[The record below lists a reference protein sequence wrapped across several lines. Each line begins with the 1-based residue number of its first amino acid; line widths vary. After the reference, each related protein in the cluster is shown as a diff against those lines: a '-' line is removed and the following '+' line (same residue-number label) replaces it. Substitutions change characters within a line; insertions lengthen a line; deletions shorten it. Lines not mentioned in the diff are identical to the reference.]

1 MATPIKFKR
10 SAVANKR
17 PTIDIIGLGEL
28 ALNTYDGKLF
38 TEQDTGGVGIGT
50 TATMINPWSEN
61 YGGASIYYNNL
72 VGIGKTNVG
81 YPLEVV
87 GRTELDDVNITGIVT
102 SKDLYTTGITTL
114 TNLKIGNANN
124 IDAILDEDNMASDD
138 PNALATQQSIKA
150 YVDTL
155 VTAQDLDFV
164 GDSGTG
170 SVDLDSQ
177 SLDIEGTANEIETV
191 AANQKITIGLPDNV
205 NITNNFDVD
214 GATTLDGLTVSE
226 QATFNDDVFINVRG
240 KSFKTSDWNI
250 TNTTSGNALTISG
263 GAANTEKVRF
273 TGIGSVG
280 IGTDVPASD
289 AGFGKVLEVED
300 GTSSALKLSRTTGN
314 ISAELGIDASQLWLG
329 SNSST
334 PLKLATNGNPRIT
347 IFADGRVGIKS
358 TTAGHQ
364 LYVAGRSDTEE
375 LNVIGL
381 STFVGIA
388 TFPSNH
394 VYIDNKLFVGG
405 IEITPGAGITTPN
418 LDIND
423 YIRHNGDLTTKFGFP
438 AAEQFRLFI
447 ANNPKLDVMKD
458 GATVT
463 GILTASNGL
472 SVSGITTVGSTIV
485 GPSVLT
491 IDPAA
496 QGDNTGKVVIK
507 GNLQVDGTQTI
518 VNSSFLEV
526 ADKVIGIASVTT
538 PTNVTANDAGI
549 EVYGASNKTLKW
561 LNTGGGNWTAS
572 ENFDIVTGKVYKIG
586 GTEVLSG
593 SLLTI
598 PNIKIGIGGTTI
610 TTNSAGQVGIGTV
623 LSPAPPSSVLLDV
636 DGTINSTTSI
646 TVNGV
651 PVQVGAGEDPVAMAI
666 ALG

>member
-72 VGIGKTNVG
+72 VGIGKSNVG

-87 GRTELDDVNITGIVT
+87 GRTELDDVNVTGIVT

-114 TNLKIGNANN
+114 TNLRIGNANN
-124 IDAILDEDNMASDD
+124 IDVIRDEDNMASDD

-150 YVDTL
+150 YVDDQ

-177 SLDIEGTANEIETV
+177 SLDIEGTTNEIETL
-191 AANQKITIGLPDNV
+191 ASNQKIKIGLPDNV

-214 GATTLDGLTVSE
+214 GDTTLDGLTVSE

-240 KSFKTSDWNI
+240 KKFKTSDWSI
-250 TNTTSGNALTISG
+250 SNTTSGNALSITG
-263 GAANTEKVRF
+263 GSVNTEKVRF

-280 IGTDVPASD
+280 IGTNVPASD

-334 PLKLATNGNPRIT
+334 PLKLATNGNPRVT
-347 IFADGRVGIKS
+347 IFADGKVGINS
-358 TTAGHQ
+358 ASAGHQ
-364 LYVAGRSDTEE
+364 LYVAGRSDTEQI
-375 LNVIGL
+375 NVIGL

-388 TFPSNH
+388 TFPSNN

-438 AAEQFRLFI
+438 AAEQFRVFI
-447 ANNPKLDVMKD
+447 ANNAKLDVMKD

-549 EVYGASNKTLKW
+549 EVYGATNKTLKW

-593 SLLTI
+593 TTLTI
-598 PNIKIGIGGTTI
+598 PNITVGVGGTTI
-610 TTNSAGQVGIGTV
+610 KTNSAGQVGIGTV

>member
-114 TNLKIGNANN
+114 TNLKIGNTNN
-124 IDAILDEDNMASDD
+124 IDVIRDEDDMASDD

-150 YVDTL
+150 YVDDQ

-177 SLDIEGTANEIETV
+177 SLDIEGTTNEIETL
-191 AANQKITIGLPDNV
+191 ASNQKIKIGLPDNV
-205 NITNNFDVD
+205 TIGNDLDVSND
-214 GATTLDGLTVSE
+214 FSVGAASTFTGVAKFSSSVLVSE
-226 QATFNDDVFINVRG
+226 DIAHIGD
-240 KSFKTSDWNI
+240 
-250 TNTTSGNALTISG
+250 TNTKITFPSAGDIIALRTSNKERLR
-263 GAANTEKVRF
+263 V

-280 IGTDVPASD
+280 IGTNVPASD
-289 AGFGKVLEVED
+289 AGFGRVLEVED

-438 AAEQFRLFI
+438 AAEQFRVYI
-447 ANNPKLDVMKD
+447 ANNAKLDVMKD

-485 GPSVLT
+485 GPSVLN

-507 GNLQVDGTQTI
+507 GDLQVDGTQTI

-526 ADKVIGIASVTT
+526 ADKVIGIASVASPNNT
-538 PTNVTANDAGI
+538 TANDAGI
-549 EVYGASNKTLKW
+549 EVYGATNKTLKW

-610 TTNSAGQVGIGTV
+610 TTNSAGQVGIGTT

>member
-50 TATMINPWSEN
+50 TVTMINPWSEN

-114 TNLKIGNANN
+114 TNLKIGNTNN
-124 IDAILDEDNMASDD
+124 IDVIRDEDNMASDD

-170 SVDLDSQ
+170 SVDLDGEQ
-177 SLDIEGTANEIETV
+177 LDIEGTANEIETL
-191 AANQKITIGLPDNV
+191 ASNQKIKIGLPDNV
-205 NITNNFDVD
+205 TIGNNLTVTND
-214 GATTLDGLTVSE
+214 LTVSNDASVTGD
-226 QATFNDDVFINVRG
+226 ATVGGNLDISDTIYHTGDSNTKIRFPAND
-240 KSFKTSDWNI
+240 TI
-250 TNTTSGNALTISG
+250 TLHTSGD
-263 GAANTEKVRF
+263 ERF
-273 TGIGSVG
+273 RVTGIGSVG
-280 IGTDVPASD
+280 IGTNVPASD
-289 AGFGKVLEVED
+289 AGFGRVLEVED

-314 ISAELGIDASQLWLG
+314 ISAELGIDATQLWLG

-347 IFADGRVGIKS
+347 IFADGKVGINS
-358 TTAGHQ
+358 TSAGHQ
-364 LYVAGRSDTEE
+364 LYVAGRSDTEQ

-438 AAEQFRLFI
+438 AAEQFRVFI
-447 ANNPKLDVMKD
+447 ANNAKLDVMKD

-472 SVSGITTVGSTIV
+472 SVTGITTVGSTIV

-507 GNLQVDGTQTI
+507 GDLQVDGTQTI

-572 ENFDIVTGKVYKIG
+572 ENFDIVTGKVYKIA

-593 SLLTI
+593 TTLTI
-598 PNIKIGIGGTTI
+598 PNITVGVGGTTI
-610 TTNSAGQVGIGTV
+610 KTNSAGQVGIGTV

>member
-114 TNLKIGNANN
+114 TNLKIGNTNN
-124 IDAILDEDNMASDD
+124 IDVIRDEDNMASDD

-240 KSFKTSDWNI
+240 KKFKTSDWSI
-250 TNTTSGNALTISG
+250 FNTTSGNALSITG

-347 IFADGRVGIKS
+347 IFADGKVGIKS

-418 LDIND
+418 LNIND

-438 AAEQFRLFI
+438 ADEQFRVYI
-447 ANNPKLDVMKD
+447 ANNAKLDVMKD

-507 GNLQVDGTQTI
+507 GDLQVDGTQTI

-538 PTNVTANDAGI
+538 PTNVTAAGAGI
-549 EVYGASNKTLKW
+549 EVYGATNKTLKW

-593 SLLTI
+593 TTLTI
-598 PNIKIGIGGTTI
+598 PNITVGVGGTTI
-610 TTNSAGQVGIGTV
+610 KTNSAGQVGIGTV

>member
-124 IDAILDEDNMASDD
+124 IDVIRDEDNMASDD

-150 YVDTL
+150 YVDDQ

-170 SVDLDSQ
+170 SVDLDGQ
-177 SLDIEGTANEIETV
+177 SLDIEGTNNEIETL
-191 AANQKITIGLPDNV
+191 ASNQKIKIGLPDNV
-205 NITNNFDVD
+205 TIGNDLDVSND
-214 GATTLDGLTVSE
+214 LSVGAASTFTGVAKFSSSVLVSE
-226 QATFNDDVFINVRG
+226 DIAHIGD
-240 KSFKTSDWNI
+240 
-250 TNTTSGNALTISG
+250 TNTKITFPSAGDIIALRT
-263 GAANTEKVRF
+263 ANKERLRV

-280 IGTDVPASD
+280 IGTDLPASD
-289 AGFGKVLEVED
+289 AGFGRVLEVED

-347 IFADGRVGIKS
+347 IFADGKVGINS
-358 TTAGHQ
+358 TSAGHQ

-447 ANNPKLDVMKD
+447 VNNPKLDVMKD

-463 GILTASNGL
+463 GILTVSNGL

-507 GNLQVDGTQTI
+507 GDLQVDGTQTI

-538 PTNVTANDAGI
+538 PSNTTANDAGI
-549 EVYGASNKTLKW
+549 EVYGATNKTLKW

-593 SLLTI
+593 TTLTI
-598 PNIKIGIGGTTI
+598 PNITVGVGGTTI
-610 TTNSAGQVGIGTV
+610 KTNSAGQVGIGTT

>member
-50 TATMINPWSEN
+50 TVTMINPWSEN

-87 GRTELDDVNITGIVT
+87 GRTELDDVNVTGIVT

-114 TNLKIGNANN
+114 TNLRIGNTNN
-124 IDAILDEDNMASDD
+124 IDVIRDEDNMASDD
-138 PNALATQQSIKA
+138 PNALATQQSIKK
-150 YVDTL
+150 YVDDL
-155 VTAQDLDFV
+155 VTAQDLDFI

-177 SLDIEGTANEIETV
+177 SLDIEGTNNEIETL
-191 AANQKITIGLPDNV
+191 ASNQKIKIGLPDNV
-205 NITNNFDVD
+205 TIGNNLTVTND
-214 GATTLDGLTVSE
+214 LTVSNDASVTGD
-226 QATFNDDVFINVRG
+226 ATVGGNLDISDTIYHTGDSNTKIRFPAND
-240 KSFKTSDWNI
+240 TI
-250 TNTTSGNALTISG
+250 TLHTSGD
-263 GAANTEKVRF
+263 ERF
-273 TGIGSVG
+273 RVTGIGSVG
-280 IGTDVPASD
+280 IGTNVPASD
-289 AGFGKVLEVED
+289 AGFGRVLEVED

-347 IFADGRVGIKS
+347 IFADGKVGINS
-358 TTAGHQ
+358 TSAGHQ
-364 LYVAGRSDTEE
+364 LYVAGRSDTEQ

-438 AAEQFRLFI
+438 AAEQFRVFI
-447 ANNPKLDVMKD
+447 ANNAKLDVMKD

-507 GNLQVDGTQTI
+507 GDLQVDGTQTI

-593 SLLTI
+593 TTLTI
-598 PNIKIGIGGTTI
+598 PNITVGVGGTTI
-610 TTNSAGQVGIGTV
+610 KTNSAGQVGIGTV

>member
-72 VGIGKTNVG
+72 VGIGKSNVG

-87 GRTELDDVNITGIVT
+87 GRTELDDVNVTGIVT

-114 TNLKIGNANN
+114 TNLRIGNANN
-124 IDAILDEDNMASDD
+124 IDVIRDEDNMASDD

-150 YVDTL
+150 YVDDQ

-177 SLDIEGTANEIETV
+177 SLDIEGTTNEIETL
-191 AANQKITIGLPDNV
+191 ASNQKIKIGLPDNV

-214 GATTLDGLTVSE
+214 GDTTLDGLTVSE

-240 KSFKTSDWNI
+240 KKFKTSDWSI
-250 TNTTSGNALTISG
+250 SNTTSGNALSITG
-263 GAANTEKVRF
+263 GSVNTEKVRF

-280 IGTDVPASD
+280 IGTNVPASD

-334 PLKLATNGNPRIT
+334 PLKLATNGNPRVT
-347 IFADGRVGIKS
+347 IFADGKVGINS
-358 TTAGHQ
+358 ASAGHQ
-364 LYVAGRSDTEE
+364 LYVAGRSDTEQ

-388 TFPSNH
+388 TFPSNN

-438 AAEQFRLFI
+438 AAEQFRVFI
-447 ANNPKLDVMKD
+447 ANNAKLDVMKD

-549 EVYGASNKTLKW
+549 EVYGATNKTLKW

-593 SLLTI
+593 TTLTI
-598 PNIKIGIGGTTI
+598 PNITVGVGGTTI
-610 TTNSAGQVGIGTV
+610 KTNSAGQVGIGTV

>member
-50 TATMINPWSEN
+50 TVTMINPWSEN
-61 YGGASIYYNNL
+61 YGGASIYYNKL

-124 IDAILDEDNMASDD
+124 IDAILDEDSMASND
-138 PNALATQQSIKA
+138 PNALATQQSIKT

-170 SVDLDSQ
+170 SVDLDGEQ
-177 SLDIEGTANEIETV
+177 LDIEGTTNEIETL
-191 AANQKITIGLPDNV
+191 ASNQKIKIGLPDNV
-205 NITNNFDVD
+205 TIGNDLDVSND
-214 GATTLDGLTVSE
+214 LSVGAASTFTGVAKFSSSVLVSE
-226 QATFNDDVFINVRG
+226 DIAHIGD
-240 KSFKTSDWNI
+240 
-250 TNTTSGNALTISG
+250 TNTKITFPSAGDIIALRT
-263 GAANTEKVRF
+263 ANKERLRV

-280 IGTDVPASD
+280 IGTDLPASD
-289 AGFGKVLEVED
+289 AGFGRVLEVED

-314 ISAELGIDASQLWLG
+314 ISAELGIDATQLWLG

-347 IFADGRVGIKS
+347 IFADGKVGINS
-358 TTAGHQ
+358 TSAGHQ
-364 LYVAGRSDTEE
+364 LYVAGRSDTEQ

-418 LDIND
+418 LNIND

-438 AAEQFRLFI
+438 DDEEFRVFI
-447 ANNPKLDVMKD
+447 ANNAKLDVMKD

-472 SVSGITTVGSTIV
+472 SVTGITTVGSTIV

-507 GNLQVDGTQTI
+507 GDLQVDGTQTI

-572 ENFDIVTGKVYKIG
+572 ENFDIVTGKVYKIA

-593 SLLTI
+593 TTLTI
-598 PNIKIGIGGTTI
+598 PNITVGVGGTTI
-610 TTNSAGQVGIGTV
+610 KTNSAGQVGIGTV

>member
-114 TNLKIGNANN
+114 TNLKIGNTNN
-124 IDAILDEDNMASDD
+124 IDVIRDEDDMASDD

-150 YVDTL
+150 YVDDQ

-177 SLDIEGTANEIETV
+177 SLDIEGTTNEIETL
-191 AANQKITIGLPDNV
+191 ASNQKIKIGLPDNV
-205 NITNNFDVD
+205 TIGNDLDVSND
-214 GATTLDGLTVSE
+214 FSVGAASTFTGVAKFSSSVLVSE
-226 QATFNDDVFINVRG
+226 DIAHIGD
-240 KSFKTSDWNI
+240 
-250 TNTTSGNALTISG
+250 TNTKITFPSAGDIIALRTSNKERLR
-263 GAANTEKVRF
+263 V

-280 IGTDVPASD
+280 IGTNVPASD
-289 AGFGKVLEVED
+289 AGFGRVLEVED

-438 AAEQFRLFI
+438 AAEQFRVYI
-447 ANNPKLDVMKD
+447 ANNAKLDVMKD

-485 GPSVLT
+485 GPSVLN

-507 GNLQVDGTQTI
+507 GDLQVDGTQTI

-549 EVYGASNKTLKW
+549 EVYGATNKTLKW

-610 TTNSAGQVGIGTV
+610 TTNSAGQVGIGTT

>member
-155 VTAQDLDFV
+155 VTAQDLDITT
-164 GDSGTG
+164 DSGTIDI
-170 SVDLDSQ
+170 DLDGEILSI
-177 SLDIEGTANEIETV
+177 SGTSNEIETSATGTAV
-191 AANQKITIGLPDNV
+191 TIGLPDNV

-240 KSFKTSDWNI
+240 KKFKTSDWSI
-250 TNTTSGNALTISG
+250 FNTTSGNALSITG
-263 GAANTEKVRF
+263 GAADTEKVRF

-280 IGTDVPASD
+280 IGTNVPASD

-347 IFADGRVGIKS
+347 IFADGRVGINS
-358 TTAGHQ
+358 TSAGHQ

-438 AAEQFRLFI
+438 APEQFRLFI
-447 ANNPKLDVMKD
+447 TNNPKLDVMKD

-463 GILTASNGL
+463 GILTVSNGL

-507 GNLQVDGTQTI
+507 GDLQVDGTQTI

-538 PTNVTANDAGI
+538 PTNVTAAGAGI
-549 EVYGASNKTLKW
+549 EVYGATNKTLKW

-593 SLLTI
+593 TTLTI
-598 PNIKIGIGGTTI
+598 PNITVGVGGTTI
-610 TTNSAGQVGIGTV
+610 KTNSAGQVGIGTV

>member
-155 VTAQDLDFV
+155 VTAQDLDITT
-164 GDSGTG
+164 DSGTIDI
-170 SVDLDSQ
+170 DLDGEILSI
-177 SLDIEGTANEIETV
+177 SGTSNEIETSATGTAV
-191 AANQKITIGLPDNV
+191 TIGLPDNV

-447 ANNPKLDVMKD
+447 ANNAKLDVMKD

-463 GILTASNGL
+463 GILTVSNGL

-507 GNLQVDGTQTI
+507 GDLQVDGTQTI

-538 PTNVTANDAGI
+538 PTNVTAAGAGI
-549 EVYGASNKTLKW
+549 EVYGATNKTLKW

-610 TTNSAGQVGIGTV
+610 TTNSAGQVGIGTT

>member
-50 TATMINPWSEN
+50 TVTMINPWSEN

-87 GRTELDDVNITGIVT
+87 GRTELDDVNVTGIVT

-114 TNLKIGNANN
+114 TTLRIGNTNN
-124 IDAILDEDNMASDD
+124 IDVIRDEDNMASDD
-138 PNALATQQSIKA
+138 PNALATQQSIKK
-150 YVDTL
+150 YVDDL
-155 VTAQDLDFV
+155 VTAQDLDFI

-177 SLDIEGTANEIETV
+177 SLDIEGTNNEIETL
-191 AANQKITIGLPDNV
+191 ASNQKIKIGLPDNV
-205 NITNNFDVD
+205 TIGNNLTVTND
-214 GATTLDGLTVSE
+214 LTVSNDASVTGD
-226 QATFNDDVFINVRG
+226 ATVGGNLDISDTIYHTGDSNTKIRFPAND
-240 KSFKTSDWNI
+240 TI
-250 TNTTSGNALTISG
+250 TLHTSGD
-263 GAANTEKVRF
+263 ERF
-273 TGIGSVG
+273 RVTGIGSVG
-280 IGTDVPASD
+280 IGTNVPASD
-289 AGFGKVLEVED
+289 AGFGRVLEVED

-347 IFADGRVGIKS
+347 IFADGKVGINS
-358 TTAGHQ
+358 ASAGHQ
-364 LYVAGRSDTEE
+364 LYVAGRSDTEQ

-447 ANNPKLDVMKD
+447 ANNAKLDVMKD

-463 GILTASNGL
+463 GILTATNGL

-507 GNLQVDGTQTI
+507 GDLQVDGTQTI

-572 ENFDIVTGKVYKIG
+572 ENFDIVTGKVYKIA

-593 SLLTI
+593 TTLTI
-598 PNIKIGIGGTTI
+598 PNITVGVGGTTI
-610 TTNSAGQVGIGTV
+610 KTNSAGQVGIGTV
-623 LSPAPPSSVLLDV
+623 LSPTPPSSVLLDV

>member
-1 MATPIKFKR
+1 MAITGFG
-10 SAVANKR
+10 V
-17 PTIDIIGLGEL
+17 TEL
-28 ALNTYDGKLF
+28 NL
-38 TEQDTGGVGIGT
+38 I
-50 TATMINPWSEN
+50 
-61 YGGASIYYNNL
+61 GASGTPKIESPNNL
-72 VGIGKTNVG
+72 NLDAVNVAISTNATVGG
-81 YPLEVV
+81 
-87 GRTELDDVNITGIVT
+87 
-102 SKDLYTTGITTL
+102 TL
-114 TNLKIGNANN
+114 TIAGN
-124 IDAILDEDNMASDD
+124 
-138 PNALATQQSIKA
+138 
-150 YVDTL
+150 VDIADTIYH
-155 VTAQDLDFV
+155 T
-164 GDSGTG
+164 GDSNTK
-170 SVDLDSQ
+170 
-177 SLDIEGTANEIETV
+177 IRFPANDT
-191 AANQKITIGLPDNV
+191 ITLH
-205 NITNNFDVD
+205 
-214 GATTLDGLTVSE
+214 
-226 QATFNDDVFINVRG
+226 
-240 KSFKTSDWNI
+240 
-250 TNTTSGNALTISG
+250 TSGD
-263 GAANTEKVRF
+263 ERF
-273 TGIGSVG
+273 RVTGIGSVG
-280 IGTDVPASD
+280 IGTNVPASD
-289 AGFGKVLEVED
+289 AGFGRVLEVED

-347 IFADGRVGIKS
+347 IFADGKVGINS
-358 TTAGHQ
+358 TSAGHQ
-364 LYVAGRSDTEE
+364 LYVAGRSDTEQ

-438 AAEQFRLFI
+438 AAEQFRVFI
-447 ANNPKLDVMKD
+447 ANNAKLDVMKD

-472 SVSGITTVGSTIV
+472 NVSGITTVGSTIV

-507 GNLQVDGTQTI
+507 GDLQVDGTQTI

-549 EVYGASNKTLKW
+549 EVYGATNKTLKW

-572 ENFDIVTGKVYKIG
+572 ENFDIVTGKVYKIA

-593 SLLTI
+593 TTLTI
-598 PNIKIGIGGTTI
+598 PNITVGVGGTTI
-610 TTNSAGQVGIGTV
+610 KTNSAGQVGIGTV

-651 PVQVGAGEDPVAMAI
+651 PVQVGPGEDPVAMAI

>member
-124 IDAILDEDNMASDD
+124 IDVIRDEDNMASDD

-177 SLDIEGTANEIETV
+177 SLDIEGTTNEIETL
-191 AANQKITIGLPDNV
+191 ASNQKIKIGLPDNV

-447 ANNPKLDVMKD
+447 ANNAKLDVMKD

-463 GILTASNGL
+463 GILTVSNGL

-507 GNLQVDGTQTI
+507 GDLQVDGTQTI

-538 PTNVTANDAGI
+538 PTNVTAAGAGI
-549 EVYGASNKTLKW
+549 EVYGATNKTLKW

-593 SLLTI
+593 TTLTI
-598 PNIKIGIGGTTI
+598 PNITVGVGGTTI
-610 TTNSAGQVGIGTV
+610 KTNSAGQVGIGTV

>member
-50 TATMINPWSEN
+50 TVTMINPWSEN

-87 GRTELDDVNITGIVT
+87 GRTELDDVNVTGIVT

-114 TNLKIGNANN
+114 TNLKIGNTNN
-124 IDAILDEDNMASDD
+124 IDVIRDEDNMASDD

-170 SVDLDSQ
+170 SVDLDGEQ
-177 SLDIEGTANEIETV
+177 LDIEGTANEIETL
-191 AANQKITIGLPDNV
+191 ASNQKIKIGLPDNV
-205 NITNNFDVD
+205 TIGNNLTVTND
-214 GATTLDGLTVSE
+214 LTVSNDASVTGD
-226 QATFNDDVFINVRG
+226 ATVGGNLDISDTIYHTGDSNTKIRFPAND
-240 KSFKTSDWNI
+240 TI
-250 TNTTSGNALTISG
+250 TLHTSGD
-263 GAANTEKVRF
+263 ERF
-273 TGIGSVG
+273 RVTGIGSVG
-280 IGTDVPASD
+280 IGTNVPASD
-289 AGFGKVLEVED
+289 AGFGRVLEVED

-314 ISAELGIDASQLWLG
+314 ISAELGIDATQLWLG

-347 IFADGRVGIKS
+347 IFADGKVGINS
-358 TTAGHQ
+358 TSAGHQ
-364 LYVAGRSDTEE
+364 LYVAGRSDTEQ

-438 AAEQFRLFI
+438 AAEQFRVFI
-447 ANNPKLDVMKD
+447 ANNAKLDVMKD

-472 SVSGITTVGSTIV
+472 SVTGITTVGSTIV

-507 GNLQVDGTQTI
+507 GDLQVDGTQTI

-572 ENFDIVTGKVYKIG
+572 ENFDIVTGKVYKIA

-593 SLLTI
+593 TTLTI
-598 PNIKIGIGGTTI
+598 PNITVGVGGTTI
-610 TTNSAGQVGIGTV
+610 KTNSAGQVGIGTV

>member
-50 TATMINPWSEN
+50 TVTMINPWSEN

-87 GRTELDDVNITGIVT
+87 GRTELDDVNVTGIVT

-114 TNLKIGNANN
+114 TNLRIGNTNN
-124 IDAILDEDNMASDD
+124 IDVIRDEDNMASDD
-138 PNALATQQSIKA
+138 PNALATQQSIKK
-150 YVDTL
+150 YVDDL
-155 VTAQDLDFV
+155 VTAQDLDFI

-177 SLDIEGTANEIETV
+177 SLDIEGTNNEIETL
-191 AANQKITIGLPDNV
+191 ASNQKIKIGLPDNV
-205 NITNNFDVD
+205 TIGNNLTVTND
-214 GATTLDGLTVSE
+214 LTVSNDASVTGD
-226 QATFNDDVFINVRG
+226 ATVGGNLDISDTIYHTGDSNTKIRFPAND
-240 KSFKTSDWNI
+240 TI
-250 TNTTSGNALTISG
+250 TLHTSGD
-263 GAANTEKVRF
+263 ERF
-273 TGIGSVG
+273 RVTGIGSVG
-280 IGTDVPASD
+280 IGTNVPASD
-289 AGFGKVLEVED
+289 AGFGRVLEVED

-347 IFADGRVGIKS
+347 IFADGKVGINS
-358 TTAGHQ
+358 TSAGHQ
-364 LYVAGRSDTEE
+364 LYVAGRSDTEQ

-447 ANNPKLDVMKD
+447 ANNAKLDVMKD

-507 GNLQVDGTQTI
+507 GDLQVDGTQTI

-593 SLLTI
+593 TTLTI
-598 PNIKIGIGGTTI
+598 PNITVGVGGTTI
-610 TTNSAGQVGIGTV
+610 KTNSAGQVGIGTV

>member
-50 TATMINPWSEN
+50 TTTMINPWSEN

-87 GRTELDDVNITGIVT
+87 GRTELDDVNVTGIVT

-114 TNLKIGNANN
+114 TNLRIGNTNN
-124 IDAILDEDNMASDD
+124 IDVIRDEDNMASDD
-138 PNALATQQSIKA
+138 PNALATQQSIKK
-150 YVDTL
+150 YVDDQ

-177 SLDIEGTANEIETV
+177 SLDIEGTNNEIETL
-191 AANQKITIGLPDNV
+191 ASNQKIKIGLPDNV
-205 NITNNFDVD
+205 TIGNNLTVTND
-214 GATTLDGLTVSE
+214 LTVSNDASVTGD
-226 QATFNDDVFINVRG
+226 ATVGGNLDISDTIYHTGDSNTKIRFPAND
-240 KSFKTSDWNI
+240 TI
-250 TNTTSGNALTISG
+250 TLHTSGD
-263 GAANTEKVRF
+263 ERF
-273 TGIGSVG
+273 RVTGIGSVG
-280 IGTDVPASD
+280 IGTNVPASD
-289 AGFGKVLEVED
+289 AGFGRVLEVED

-347 IFADGRVGIKS
+347 IFADGKVGINS
-358 TTAGHQ
+358 TSAGHQ

-438 AAEQFRLFI
+438 AAEQFRVFI
-447 ANNPKLDVMKD
+447 ANNAKLDVMKD

-507 GNLQVDGTQTI
+507 GDLQVDGTQTI

-572 ENFDIVTGKVYKIG
+572 ENFDIVTGKVYKIA

-593 SLLTI
+593 TTLTI
-598 PNIKIGIGGTTI
+598 PNITVGVGGTTI
-610 TTNSAGQVGIGTV
+610 KTNSAGQVGIGTV

-651 PVQVGAGEDPVAMAI
+651 PVQVGPGEDPVAMAI

>member
-50 TATMINPWSEN
+50 TVTMINPWSEN
-61 YGGASIYYNNL
+61 YGGASIYYNKL

-124 IDAILDEDNMASDD
+124 IDAILDEDSMASND
-138 PNALATQQSIKA
+138 PNALATQQSIKT

-170 SVDLDSQ
+170 SVDLDGEQ
-177 SLDIEGTANEIETV
+177 LDIEGTTNEIETL
-191 AANQKITIGLPDNV
+191 ASNQKIKIGLPDNV
-205 NITNNFDVD
+205 TIGNDLDVSND
-214 GATTLDGLTVSE
+214 LSVGAASTFTGVAKFSSSVLVSE
-226 QATFNDDVFINVRG
+226 DIAHIGD
-240 KSFKTSDWNI
+240 
-250 TNTTSGNALTISG
+250 TNTKITFPSAGDIIALRT
-263 GAANTEKVRF
+263 ANKERLRV

-280 IGTDVPASD
+280 IGTDLPASD
-289 AGFGKVLEVED
+289 AGFGRVLEVED

-314 ISAELGIDASQLWLG
+314 ISAELGIDATQLWLG

-347 IFADGRVGIKS
+347 IFADGKVGINS
-358 TTAGHQ
+358 TSAGHQ
-364 LYVAGRSDTEE
+364 LYVAGRSDTEQ

-447 ANNPKLDVMKD
+447 ANNAKLDVMKD

-463 GILTASNGL
+463 GILTVSNGL

-507 GNLQVDGTQTI
+507 GDLQVDGTQTI

-549 EVYGASNKTLKW
+549 EVYGATNKTLKW

-572 ENFDIVTGKVYKIG
+572 ENFDIVTGKVYKIA

-593 SLLTI
+593 TTLTI
-598 PNIKIGIGGTTI
+598 PNITVGVGGTTI
-610 TTNSAGQVGIGTV
+610 KTNSAGQVGIGTV

>member
-72 VGIGKTNVG
+72 VGIGKSNVG

-87 GRTELDDVNITGIVT
+87 GRTELDDVNVTGIVT

-114 TNLKIGNANN
+114 TNLRIGNANN
-124 IDAILDEDNMASDD
+124 IDVIRDEDNMASDD

-150 YVDTL
+150 YVDDQ

-177 SLDIEGTANEIETV
+177 SLDIEGTANEIETL
-191 AANQKITIGLPDNV
+191 ASNQKIKIGLPDNV

-240 KSFKTSDWNI
+240 KKFKTSDWSI
-250 TNTTSGNALTISG
+250 SNTTSGNALSITG
-263 GAANTEKVRF
+263 GSVNTEKVRF

-280 IGTDVPASD
+280 IGTNVPASD

-334 PLKLATNGNPRIT
+334 PLKLATNGNPRVT
-347 IFADGRVGIKS
+347 IFADGKVGINS
-358 TTAGHQ
+358 ASAGHQ
-364 LYVAGRSDTEE
+364 LYVAGRSDTEQ

-388 TFPSNH
+388 TFPSNN

-438 AAEQFRLFI
+438 AAEQFRVYI
-447 ANNPKLDVMKD
+447 ANNAKLDVMKD

-549 EVYGASNKTLKW
+549 EVYGATNKTLKW

-593 SLLTI
+593 TTLTI
-598 PNIKIGIGGTTI
+598 PNITVGVGGTTI
-610 TTNSAGQVGIGTV
+610 KTNSAGQVGIGTV

>member
-72 VGIGKTNVG
+72 VGIGKSNVG

-87 GRTELDDVNITGIVT
+87 GRTELDDVNVTGIVT

-114 TNLKIGNANN
+114 TNLRIGNANN
-124 IDAILDEDNMASDD
+124 IDVIRDEDNMASDD

-150 YVDTL
+150 YVDDQ

-177 SLDIEGTANEIETV
+177 SLDIEGTANEIETL
-191 AANQKITIGLPDNV
+191 ASNQKIKIGLPDNV

-240 KSFKTSDWNI
+240 KKFKTSDWSI
-250 TNTTSGNALTISG
+250 FNTTSGNALSITG
-263 GAANTEKVRF
+263 GSVNTEKVRF

-280 IGTDVPASD
+280 IGTNVPASD

-334 PLKLATNGNPRIT
+334 PLKLATNGNPRVT
-347 IFADGRVGIKS
+347 IFADGKVGINS
-358 TTAGHQ
+358 ASAGHQ
-364 LYVAGRSDTEE
+364 LYVAGRSDTEQI
-375 LNVIGL
+375 NVIGL

-388 TFPSNH
+388 TFPSNN
-394 VYIDNKLFVGG
+394 VYIDNKLYVGG
-405 IEITPGAGITTPN
+405 IEISPGYGITTPN

-438 AAEQFRLFI
+438 AAEQFRVFI
-447 ANNPKLDVMKD
+447 ANNAKLDVMKD

-549 EVYGASNKTLKW
+549 EVYGATNKTLKW

-593 SLLTI
+593 TTLTI
-598 PNIKIGIGGTTI
+598 PNITVGVGGTTI
-610 TTNSAGQVGIGTV
+610 KTNSAGQVGIGTV

>member
-114 TNLKIGNANN
+114 TNLKIGNTNN
-124 IDAILDEDNMASDD
+124 IDVIRDEDNMASDD

-150 YVDTL
+150 YVDDQ

-170 SVDLDSQ
+170 SVDLDGQ
-177 SLDIEGTANEIETV
+177 SLDIEGTNNEIETL
-191 AANQKITIGLPDNV
+191 ASNQKIKIGLPDNV
-205 NITNNFDVD
+205 TIGNDLDVSND
-214 GATTLDGLTVSE
+214 LSVGAASTFTGVAKFSSSVLVSE
-226 QATFNDDVFINVRG
+226 DIAHIGD
-240 KSFKTSDWNI
+240 
-250 TNTTSGNALTISG
+250 TNTKITFPSAGDIIALRT
-263 GAANTEKVRF
+263 ANKERLRV

-280 IGTDVPASD
+280 IGTDLPASD
-289 AGFGKVLEVED
+289 AGFGRVLEVED

-347 IFADGRVGIKS
+347 IFADGKVGIKS

-423 YIRHNGDLTTKFGFP
+423 YIRHNGDTNTKFGFP
-438 AAEQFRLFI
+438 ADEQFRLFI
-447 ANNPKLDVMKD
+447 ANNAKLDVMKD

-463 GILTASNGL
+463 GILTVSNGL

-485 GPSVLT
+485 GNSVLT

-507 GNLQVDGTQTI
+507 GDLQVDGTQTI

-538 PTNVTANDAGI
+538 PSNTTANDAGI
-549 EVYGASNKTLKW
+549 EVYGATNKTLKW

-593 SLLTI
+593 TTLTI
-598 PNIKIGIGGTTI
+598 PNITVGVGGTTI
-610 TTNSAGQVGIGTV
+610 KTNSAGQVGIGTV

>member
-114 TNLKIGNANN
+114 TNLKIGNTNN
-124 IDAILDEDNMASDD
+124 IDVIRDEDNMASDD

-150 YVDTL
+150 YVDDQ

-170 SVDLDSQ
+170 SVDLDGQ
-177 SLDIEGTANEIETV
+177 SLDIEGTNNEIETL
-191 AANQKITIGLPDNV
+191 ASNQKIKIGLPDNV
-205 NITNNFDVD
+205 TIGNDLDVSND
-214 GATTLDGLTVSE
+214 LSVGAASTFTGVAKFSSSVLVSE
-226 QATFNDDVFINVRG
+226 DIAHIGD
-240 KSFKTSDWNI
+240 
-250 TNTTSGNALTISG
+250 TNTKITFPSAGDIIALRT
-263 GAANTEKVRF
+263 ANKERLRV

-280 IGTDVPASD
+280 IGTDLPASD
-289 AGFGKVLEVED
+289 AGFGRVLEVED

-447 ANNPKLDVMKD
+447 ANNAKLDVMKD

-507 GNLQVDGTQTI
+507 GDLQVDGTQTI

-526 ADKVIGIASVTT
+526 ADKVIGIASVASPDNTT
-538 PTNVTANDAGI
+538 AAGAGI
-549 EVYGASNKTLKW
+549 EVYGATNKTLKW

-593 SLLTI
+593 TTLTI
-598 PNIKIGIGGTTI
+598 PNITVGVGGTTI
-610 TTNSAGQVGIGTV
+610 KTNSAGQVGIGTV